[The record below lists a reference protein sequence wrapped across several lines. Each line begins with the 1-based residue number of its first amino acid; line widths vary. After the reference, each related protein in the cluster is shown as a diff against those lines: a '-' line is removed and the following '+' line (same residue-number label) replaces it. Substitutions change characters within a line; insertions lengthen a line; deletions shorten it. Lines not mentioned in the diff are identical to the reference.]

1 MGGVWRPL
9 HITDKNK
16 HQYGIVLALILTS
29 LVFQLA
35 APDREWARLTTIAL
49 QGLTLL
55 SALRTSGM
63 HRAVFNA
70 AAVFVGL
77 AVFGAIA
84 SAIGTGGIGT
94 TAPRIETLL
103 LVALAPFAIVRGIVM
118 QFREA
123 HRVTI
128 NAMFGVLCIYLLL
141 GMLFGY
147 GFAVINQ
154 LDDGGFFASH
164 SELGTLHIPI
174 FLYYSFTTLTTTGY
188 GDFVAA
194 TDVGRS
200 LSIAEALIG
209 QIYMVT
215 IVAVIVSNLGRRDPR
230 DQSLR

>member
-1 MGGVWRPL
+1 VWRPL
-9 HITDKNK
+9 HITGKDQ
-16 HQYGIVLALILTS
+16 HQYGIVLALILVS
-29 LVFQLA
+29 LTFQLA
-35 APDREWARLTTIAL
+35 APDEEWARLTTITL

-63 HRAVFNA
+63 HQAVFNA
-70 AAVFVGL
+70 AAVAVGL

-84 SAIGTGGIGT
+84 SSIGTGGIGT
-94 TAPRIETLL
+94 TAPRVETLL
-103 LVALAPFAIVRGIVM
+103 LVALAPLAIVRGIVM

-147 GFAVINQ
+147 GFAVINE
-154 LDDGGFFASH
+154 LDNGAFFH
-164 SELGTLHIPI
+164 SKVETGTLHIPI

-194 TDVGRS
+194 TNVGRS

-230 DQSLR
+230 QAPVE

>member
-1 MGGVWRPL
+1 MNNGRVWRPL
-9 HITDKNK
+9 HITERDQ
-16 HQYGIVLALILTS
+16 HQYGIVLVLILVS
-29 LVFQLA
+29 LTFQLA
-35 APDREWARLTTIAL
+35 APDREWARLVTIAL

-55 SALRTSGM
+55 SALRTSGI
-63 HRAVFNA
+63 HQAVFNVA
-70 AAVFVGL
+70 AIAVAI
-77 AVFGAIA
+77 AVVGAIA
-84 SAIGTGGIGT
+84 SSIGTGGIGST
-94 TAPRIETLL
+94 SARIESLL
-103 LVALAPFAIVRGIVM
+103 LVGLAPLAIVRGIVM

-128 NAMFGVLCIYLLL
+128 QAMFGVLCIYLLL

-147 GFAVINQ
+147 GFSVINQ
-154 LDDGGFFASH
+154 LDGQDFFASH
-164 SELGTLHIPI
+164 DSRMPI

-215 IVAVIVSNLGRRDPR
+215 VVAVIVSNLGRPDPR
-230 DQSLR
+230 RDLTP